1 MDENTT
7 KSFDEKRAAKG
18 FNVPIWILL
27 LIIVGIIM
35 GSHVSKYID
44 QHKQLEELRKQPGYF
59 AYSTYIAADQHYKF
73 YYVLNVDETSDIWK
87 QICATV
93 TEEYISDLRQSE
105 VYQRYGNH
113 NIELRVLLPSEE
125 LEYGWMKTYMN
136 IEAQDFSLLSRN
148 TEYIISIP
156 VGATSLSQ
164 CSIRVQ
170 DEKTGTYQPVTM
182 EYRSLRGRY
191 FVDR

>member
-7 KSFDEKRAAKG
+7 KPFDEKRAAKG

-59 AYSTYIAADQHYKF
+59 AYSTYISADQHYKF
-73 YYVLNVDETSDIWK
+73 YYVLNLDETNDIWT

-93 TEEYISDLRQSE
+93 TAGYISDLRQSE

-182 EYRSLRGRY
+182 E
-191 FVDR
+191 